1 VARSYDDVLGVS
13 RNADAETIHRAYD
26 DRWRAL
32 QPALFADP
40 DTVVG
45 RVDVDPSEARHGTT
59 KEVELDEPRVC
70 EACEGKGGEVKPC
83 SECGGRGRSRT
94 VVDTRAWR
102 LLRLEACEICG
113 GGGVLPDRECAACGG
128 RGVEEEVAVE
138 VVRVPPGVQDLDRVR
153 VGPEQVAVVKIV
165 PRRRFLLRLLAFVA
179 VLVAL
184 FFLLFLLSL

>member
-1 VARSYDDVLGVS
+1 VARSDGQVLDVS
-13 RNADAETIHRAYD
+13 RSADAETIQRAD
-26 DRWRAL
+26 NDRWRAL
-32 QPALFADP
+32 QPALFADA

-70 EACEGKGGEVKPC
+70 EACGGKGGEVKPC
-83 SECGGRGRSRT
+83 GECGGLGSRRT

-102 LLRLEACEICG
+102 LLRLEACEMCG
-113 GGGVLPDRECAACGG
+113 GGGVLPDRECPTCGG
-128 RGVEEEVAVE
+128 RGVEEEVATE
-138 VVRVPPGVQDLDRVR
+138 VVRVPPGVQDFDRVR

-179 VLVAL
+179 FLVAL